1 MTPEAIG
8 RTQEPD
14 SLEADPNYLA
24 YKQAVESGQL
34 AALEPGTFVVFCE
47 GELRLIASRVDLEG
61 VMDTLDKMEIGA
73 CFVKR
78 VNMPER
84 LVMLPQI
91 VTEREAKHRARI
103 GPNLPRRR

>member
-1 MTPEAIG
+1 MTPEASV
-8 RTQEPD
+8 RTPEPD
-14 SLEADPNYLA
+14 SLKDDPDYLA
-24 YKQAVESGQL
+24 YKQALISGQL

-47 GELRLIASRVDLEG
+47 GELRLIASRVDLES

-73 CFVKR
+73 CFIKR

-84 LVMLPQI
+84 VVMLPEI
-91 VTEREAKHRARI
+91 VAEGGARHRARL

>member
-1 MTPEAIG
+1 MFNNEIDRGGVPEDLAN
-8 RTQEPD
+8 
-14 SLEADPNYLA
+14 DPNYMA

-47 GELRLIASRVDLEG
+47 GELRLIASRVDLES
-61 VMDTLDKMEIGA
+61 VMDTLDKMKVGA
-73 CFVKR
+73 CFIKR

-84 LVMLPQI
+84 VVMLS
-91 VTEREAKHRARI
+91 RAVEKAETIRRSRL